1 MNTDDS
7 IYAKEIE
14 TVRYS
19 VKELMEFIRAIR
31 MANDVNNIDDTLPI
45 ATSTLLYEVTTVE
58 LVVYYSI
65 ERWDFYVPARPLI
78 KMVGDSL
85 DVIGMIREIERL
97 TFIVSK
103 QDVSNVEV
111 GAFTFGDCVITLR
124 VSRND

>member
-7 IYAKEIE
+7 IYAKEIA
-14 TVRYS
+14 TLRDD
-19 VKELMEFIRAIR
+19 VKDMMEFIHEVS
-31 MANDVNNIDDTLPI
+31 MMDEVDNIDDTLPI
-45 ATSTLLYEVTTVE
+45 LISALPYEVTTVE

-65 ERWDFYVPARPLI
+65 ERWKFYVPARPLI

-85 DVIGMIREIERL
+85 DVMGMIREIERM

-111 GAFTFGDCVITLR
+111 GAFTFGNFVITLR